1 MLSPPN
7 PEPLPNP
14 LPVML
19 MSPNAF
25 STTLGPDIAEYPP
38 LSSAVQTFILS
49 SSLAFFFITSLVSLI
64 LLCIISLCAFSSW
77 LSISQYCLTCWTV
90 TFSLFPRQM
99 ASSKANISSNA
110 VLQTPSSSR
119 EGEYSGTS

>member
-1 MLSPPN
+1 MQRVFKLPPLGLLANESISMLSPPN

-38 LSSAVQTFILS
+38 LSSFP
-49 SSLAFFFITSLVSLI
+49 
-64 LLCIISLCAFSSW
+64 
-77 LSISQYCLTCWTV
+77 LSICMNTEHKIHL
-90 TFSLFPRQM
+90 LDI
-99 ASSKANISSNA
+99 KK
-110 VLQTPSSSR
+110 
-119 EGEYSGTS
+119 